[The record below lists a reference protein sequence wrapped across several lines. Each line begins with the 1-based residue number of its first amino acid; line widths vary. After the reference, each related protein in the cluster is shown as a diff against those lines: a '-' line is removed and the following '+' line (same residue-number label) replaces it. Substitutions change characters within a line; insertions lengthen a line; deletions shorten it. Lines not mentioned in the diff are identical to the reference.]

1 MNQDAGRY
9 HSPLR
14 DRQKRET
21 RDLILKAV
29 GTILQRASLADVTIA
44 EVARTA
50 DVTERTI
57 YRHFPTREHLLRAFW
72 IATLERLGG
81 VYDAPQTLDG
91 YLDLTRRWFTN
102 FDTEEGILR
111 GIAASPEGRA
121 IRQPPNKVRLD
132 TIERIV
138 APLTEGLPRR
148 ERHHIA
154 STILTLCS
162 ISGWMHMRDYCGYD
176 GREAGEAT
184 AYAIG
189 LLVEAGRRRAAAARR
204 K

>member
-1 MNQDAGRY
+1 MNKGAGRY
-9 HSPLR
+9 HSSLR

-21 RDLILKAV
+21 RDLILGAV
-29 GTILQRASLADVTIA
+29 GTVLQRSNLEDVTIA

-57 YRHFPTREHLLRAFW
+57 YRHFATREDLLRAFW
-72 IATLERLGG
+72 TATLERLGG
-81 VYDAPQTLDG
+81 VYDAPETVDEF
-91 YLDLTRRWFTN
+91 LDLTRRWFVM
-102 FDTEEGILR
+102 FDDEEGVLR
-111 GIAASPEGRA
+111 GIAASSEGRA
-121 IRQPPNKVRLD
+121 IRQPANAIRLQK
-132 TIERIV
+132 IERMIAAV
-138 APLTEGLPRR
+138 LDGLPRR

-154 STILTLCS
+154 SAILTLCS

-184 AYAIG
+184 AQAIS
-189 LLVEAGRRRAAAARR
+189 LLVEAGKRRAAAARR